1 MSFGRVE
8 LLRQRPRDR
17 WSRQVAEVAFCSSSW
32 TSEQPLQD
40 FPHNL
45 VRADLRAS
53 WQICPFI
60 FFAYH
65 VYVCGVGWGSLVSG
79 KRRERPRDCCLYCPK
94 KCPKNLLN

>member
-60 FFAYH
+60 FLSIMCM
-65 VYVCGVGWGSLVSG
+65 YVVGQSG
-79 KRRERPRDCCLYCPK
+79 LRQKKRETEI
-94 KCPKNLLN
+94 

>member
-45 VRADLRAS
+45 VRAVLRAS
-53 WQICPFI
+53 WQI
-60 FFAYH
+60 
-65 VYVCGVGWGSLVSG
+65 
-79 KRRERPRDCCLYCPK
+79 
-94 KCPKNLLN
+94 

>member
-45 VRADLRAS
+45 VRAALRAS
-53 WQICPFI
+53 WQICPIRFLSI
-60 FFAYH
+60 MCMN
-65 VYVCGVGWGSLVSG
+65 VVSGCLVLG
-79 KRRERPRDCCLYCPK
+79 KRRERPRDNCLYCPE
-94 KCPKNLLN
+94 KCPKHLLN

>member
-45 VRADLRAS
+45 VRAALRAS

-60 FFAYH
+60 FSSIMCMCVSQAKEKRDRDIV
-65 VYVCGVGWGSLVSG
+65 VYIA
-79 KRRERPRDCCLYCPK
+79 
-94 KCPKNLLN
+94 PKNALNIC

>member
-45 VRADLRAS
+45 VRAALRAS

-60 FFAYH
+60 FLS
-65 VYVCGVGWGSLVSG
+65 VMCTYVCGVGQSG
-79 KRRERPRDCCLYCPK
+79 LRQKKRETER
-94 KCPKNLLN
+94 

>member
-45 VRADLRAS
+45 VRAALRAS

-60 FFAYH
+60 FLSIMCM
-65 VYVCGVGWGSLVSG
+65 YVVWASLVSG
-79 KRRERPRDCCLYCPK
+79 KRRERPRDSCLYCPE
-94 KCPKNLLN
+94 KCPKHLLN